1 MHSPLYVCILK
12 GKGVEERGEEGKKG
26 EREKP
31 RPCVSFQM
39 ARLLPNAWL
48 TLEI

>member
-26 EREKP
+26 RERKTKAM
-31 RPCVSFQM
+31 CFISNGC
-39 ARLLPNAWL
+39 LLPNAWL

>member
-26 EREKP
+26 RETP

-39 ARLLPNAWL
+39 AACFQTPG
-48 TLEI
+48 